1 MTSRLISFEGI
12 DGSGKSTQINL
23 LSDWFSE
30 KNIEFEIVREP
41 GGTSISERI
50 REILLDKKN
59 LSLSSESESFLF
71 LAARAQLVSKVIRPT
86 LKSGKFV
93 ICDRFID
100 STLAYQG
107 YGRGMDISQ
116 LEAMNNMA
124 TGECVPG
131 QTFLLDVDIEN
142 SIQRRCGNEDDRMES
157 AGADFLNKVREGYIQ
172 LSTQF
177 SNRIILLDS
186 TEDKIAIF
194 KKIKTQI
201 CSVYGELN
209 V

>member
-23 LSDWFSE
+23 LSNWLSE
-30 KNIEFEIVREP
+30 KKIEFIIVREP

-50 REILLDKKN
+50 RDILLDKKN
-59 LSLSSESESFLF
+59 LQLCSESESFLF
-71 LAARAQLVSKVIRPT
+71 LSARTQLVTEVIRPA

-100 STLAYQG
+100 STMAYQG
-107 YGRGMDISQ
+107 YGRGMDLFQ
-116 LEAMNNMA
+116 LKAMNNMA
-124 TGECVPG
+124 IGECVPG

-142 SIQRRCGNEDDRMES
+142 SIQRRTDSEDDRMES
-157 AGADFLNKVREGYIQ
+157 AGIEFLRKVREGYIK
-172 LSTQF
+172 LSSQF
-177 SNRIILLDS
+177 SNRITLLDS
-186 TEDKIAIF
+186 TEDKGSIF
-194 KKIKTQI
+194 KKITAQM
-201 CSVYGELN
+201 CSIYGELN

>member
-23 LSDWFSE
+23 LSNWLSE
-30 KNIEFEIVREP
+30 KKIEFIIVREP

-50 REILLDKKN
+50 RDILLDKKN
-59 LSLSSESESFLF
+59 LQLCSESESFLF
-71 LAARAQLVSKVIRPT
+71 LSARTQLVTEVIRPA

-100 STLAYQG
+100 STMAYQG
-107 YGRGMDISQ
+107 YGRGMDLFQ
-116 LEAMNNMA
+116 LETMNNMA
-124 TGECVPG
+124 IGECVPG

-142 SIQRRCGNEDDRMES
+142 SIQRRTDSEDDRMES
-157 AGADFLNKVREGYIQ
+157 AGIEFLRKVREGYIK
-172 LSTQF
+172 LSSQF
-177 SNRIILLDS
+177 SNRITLLDS
-186 TEDKIAIF
+186 TEDKGSIF
-194 KKIKTQI
+194 KKITAQM
-201 CSVYGELN
+201 CSIYGELD

>member
-12 DGSGKSTQINL
+12 DGSGKSTQIDL
-23 LSDWFSE
+23 LSDWLTE
-30 KNIEFEIVREP
+30 RNIEFVIVREP

-50 REILLDKKN
+50 RDILLDKQN
-59 LSLSSESESFLF
+59 LSFSGESESFLF
-71 LAARAQLVSKVIRPT
+71 LSARAQLVSEVIRPA
-86 LKSGKFV
+86 LESGKFV

-107 YGRGMDISQ
+107 YGRGMDLSQ

-124 TGECVPG
+124 IGGCVPG

-142 SIQRRCGNEDDRMES
+142 SIQRRSGNEDDRMES
-157 AGADFLNKVREGYIQ
+157 AGVKFLSKVREGYIQ

-177 SNRIILLDS
+177 SNRINLLDS
-186 TEDKIAIF
+186 TEVKSSIFNKIT
-194 KKIKTQI
+194 TQL
-201 CSVYGELN
+201 CRVYGDLN

>member
-23 LSDWFSE
+23 LSEWMTE
-30 KNIEFEIVREP
+30 KNIEFQIVREP

-59 LSLSSESESFLF
+59 LHLNHESESFLF
-71 LAARAQLVSKVIRPT
+71 LSARAQLVNEVIRPA

-107 YGRGMDISQ
+107 YGRGLDLTQ
-116 LEAMNNMA
+116 LEAMNSFA
-124 TGECVPG
+124 IGECIPS
-131 QTFLLDVDIEN
+131 QTFLLDVDIES
-142 SIQRRCGNEDDRMES
+142 SIQRRSGTEDDRMES
-157 AGADFLNKVREGYIQ
+157 VGIEFLRKVREGYVQ
-172 LSTQF
+172 LSIQF

-186 TEDKIAIF
+186 TENKGSIF
-194 KKIKTQI
+194 NKIKAQMCNI
-201 CSVYGELN
+201 YGELN
-209 V
+209 E

>member
-23 LSDWFSE
+23 LSDWFTE
-30 KNIEFEIVREP
+30 KNIAFEIVREP

-50 REILLDKKN
+50 RDILLDKKN
-59 LSLSSESESFLF
+59 LSLSDESESFLF
-71 LAARAQLVSKVIRPT
+71 LSARAQLASEVIMPA
-86 LKSGKFV
+86 LESEKFV

-107 YGRGMDISQ
+107 YGRGMDLSQ
-116 LEAMNNMA
+116 LEAMNKMA
-124 TGECVPG
+124 IGECVPG
-131 QTFLLDVDIEN
+131 LTFLLDVDIED
-142 SIQRRCGNEDDRMES
+142 SIQRRSENEDDRMES
-157 AGADFLNKVREGYIQ
+157 AGIDFLNKVREGYIL
-172 LSTQF
+172 LSSQF

-186 TEDKIAIF
+186 TEAKSSIFNKIMA
-194 KKIKTQI
+194 QL
-201 CSVYGELN
+201 CRVYGELN

>member
-23 LSDWFSE
+23 LSNWLSE
-30 KNIEFEIVREP
+30 KKIEFIIVREP

-50 REILLDKKN
+50 RDILLDKKN
-59 LSLSSESESFLF
+59 LQLCSESESFLF
-71 LAARAQLVSKVIRPT
+71 LSARTQLVTEVICPA

-100 STLAYQG
+100 STMAYQG
-107 YGRGMDISQ
+107 YGRGMDLFQ

-124 TGECVPG
+124 IGECVPG

-142 SIQRRCGNEDDRMES
+142 SIQRRTDSEDDRMES
-157 AGADFLNKVREGYIQ
+157 AGIEFLRKVREGYIK
-172 LSTQF
+172 LSSQF
-177 SNRIILLDS
+177 SNRITLLDS
-186 TEDKIAIF
+186 TEDKGSIF
-194 KKIKTQI
+194 KKITAQM
-201 CSVYGELN
+201 CSIYGELN

>member
-1 MTSRLISFEGI
+1 MISRLISFEGI
-12 DGSGKSTQINL
+12 DGSGKSTQIDL
-23 LSDWFSE
+23 LSAWLTE
-30 KNIEFEIVREP
+30 RNIEFVIVREP

-50 REILLDKKN
+50 RDILLDKQN
-59 LSLSSESESFLF
+59 LSFSGESESFLF
-71 LAARAQLVSKVIRPT
+71 LSARAQLVSEVIRPA
-86 LKSGKFV
+86 LESGKFV

-107 YGRGMDISQ
+107 YGRGMDLSQ

-124 TGECVPG
+124 IGGCVPG

-142 SIQRRCGNEDDRMES
+142 SIQRRSGNEDDRMES
-157 AGADFLNKVREGYIQ
+157 AGVKFLSKVREGYIQ

-177 SNRIILLDS
+177 SNRINLLDS
-186 TEDKIAIF
+186 TEVKSSIFNKIT
-194 KKIKTQI
+194 TQL
-201 CSVYGELN
+201 CRVYGDLN

>member
-23 LSDWFSE
+23 LSNWLSE
-30 KNIEFEIVREP
+30 KKIEFIIVREP

-50 REILLDKKN
+50 RDILLDKKN
-59 LSLSSESESFLF
+59 LQLCSESESFLF
-71 LAARAQLVSKVIRPT
+71 LSARTQLVTEVIRPA

-100 STLAYQG
+100 STMAYQG
-107 YGRGMDISQ
+107 YGRGMDLFQ
-116 LEAMNNMA
+116 LETMNNMA
-124 TGECVPG
+124 IGECVPG

-142 SIQRRCGNEDDRMES
+142 SIQRRTDSEDDRMES
-157 AGADFLNKVREGYIQ
+157 AGIEFLRKVREGYIK
-172 LSTQF
+172 LSSQF
-177 SNRIILLDS
+177 SNRITLLDS
-186 TEDKIAIF
+186 TEDKGSIF
-194 KKIKTQI
+194 KKITAQM
-201 CSVYGELN
+201 CSIYGELN

>member
-23 LSDWFSE
+23 LSNWLSE
-30 KNIEFEIVREP
+30 KKIEFIIVREP
-41 GGTSISERI
+41 GGTYISERI

-59 LSLSSESESFLF
+59 LQLCSESESFLF
-71 LAARAQLVSKVIRPT
+71 LSARTQLVTEVIRPA

-100 STLAYQG
+100 STMAYQG
-107 YGRGMDISQ
+107 YGRGMDLFQI
-116 LEAMNNMA
+116 EAMNNMA
-124 TGECVPG
+124 IGECVPG

-142 SIQRRCGNEDDRMES
+142 SIQRRTDGEDDRMES
-157 AGADFLNKVREGYIQ
+157 AGTEFLRKVREGYIK
-172 LSTQF
+172 LSSQF
-177 SNRIILLDS
+177 SNRITLLDS
-186 TEDKIAIF
+186 TEDKGSIF
-194 KKIKTQI
+194 KKITAQMCNI
-201 CSVYGELN
+201 YGELN

>member
-23 LSDWFSE
+23 LSNWLSE
-30 KNIEFEIVREP
+30 KKIEFIIVREP
-41 GGTSISERI
+41 GGTYISERI

-59 LSLSSESESFLF
+59 LQLCSESESFLF
-71 LAARAQLVSKVIRPT
+71 LSARTQLVTEVIRPA

-100 STLAYQG
+100 STMAYQG
-107 YGRGMDISQ
+107 YGRGMDLFQI
-116 LEAMNNMA
+116 EAMNNMA
-124 TGECVPG
+124 IGECVPG

-142 SIQRRCGNEDDRMES
+142 SIQRRTDSEDDRMES
-157 AGADFLNKVREGYIQ
+157 AGIEFLRKVREGYIK
-172 LSTQF
+172 LSSQF
-177 SNRIILLDS
+177 SNRITLLDS
-186 TEDKIAIF
+186 TEDKGSIF
-194 KKIKTQI
+194 KKITAQM
-201 CSVYGELN
+201 CSIYGELN

>member
-1 MTSRLISFEGI
+1 MISRLISFEGI
-12 DGSGKSTQINL
+12 DGSGKSTQIDL
-23 LSDWFSE
+23 LSDWLTE
-30 KNIEFEIVREP
+30 RNIEFVIVREP

-50 REILLDKKN
+50 RDILLDKQN
-59 LSLSSESESFLF
+59 LSFSGESESFLF
-71 LAARAQLVSKVIRPT
+71 LSARAQLVSEVIRPA
-86 LKSGKFV
+86 LESGKFV

-107 YGRGMDISQ
+107 YGRGMDLSQ

-124 TGECVPG
+124 IGGCVPG

-142 SIQRRCGNEDDRMES
+142 SIQRRSGNEDDRMES
-157 AGADFLNKVREGYIQ
+157 AGVKFLSKVREGYIQ

-177 SNRIILLDS
+177 SNRINLLDS
-186 TEDKIAIF
+186 TEVKSSIFNKIT
-194 KKIKTQI
+194 TQL
-201 CSVYGELN
+201 CRVYGDLN

>member
-23 LSDWFSE
+23 LSNWLSE
-30 KNIEFEIVREP
+30 KKIEFIIVREP

-50 REILLDKKN
+50 RDILLDKKN
-59 LSLSSESESFLF
+59 LQLCSESESFLF
-71 LAARAQLVSKVIRPT
+71 LSARTQLVTEVIRPA

-100 STLAYQG
+100 STMAYQG
-107 YGRGMDISQ
+107 YGRGMDLFQ
-116 LEAMNNMA
+116 LETMNNMA
-124 TGECVPG
+124 IGECVPG

-142 SIQRRCGNEDDRMES
+142 SIQRRTDSEDDRMES
-157 AGADFLNKVREGYIQ
+157 TGIEFLRKVRQGYIK
-172 LSTQF
+172 LSSQF
-177 SNRIILLDS
+177 SNRITLLDS
-186 TEDKIAIF
+186 TEGKGSIF
-194 KKIKTQI
+194 KKITAQM
-201 CSVYGELN
+201 CSIYGELN

>member
-12 DGSGKSTQINL
+12 DGSGKSTQIDL
-23 LSDWFSE
+23 LSAWLTE
-30 KNIEFEIVREP
+30 RNIEFVIVREP

-50 REILLDKKN
+50 RDILLDKQN
-59 LSLSSESESFLF
+59 LSFSGESESFLF
-71 LAARAQLVSKVIRPT
+71 LSARAQLVSEVIRPA
-86 LKSGKFV
+86 LESGKFV

-107 YGRGMDISQ
+107 YGRGMDLSQ

-124 TGECVPG
+124 IGGCVPG

-142 SIQRRCGNEDDRMES
+142 SIQRRSGNEDDRMES
-157 AGADFLNKVREGYIQ
+157 AGVKFLSKVREGYIQ

-177 SNRIILLDS
+177 SNRINLLDS
-186 TEDKIAIF
+186 TEVKSSIFNKIT
-194 KKIKTQI
+194 TQL
-201 CSVYGELN
+201 CRVYGDLN

>member
-1 MTSRLISFEGI
+1 MISRLISFEGI
-12 DGSGKSTQINL
+12 DGSGKSTQIDL
-23 LSDWFSE
+23 LSDWLTE
-30 KNIEFEIVREP
+30 RNIEFVIVREP

-50 REILLDKKN
+50 RDILLDKQN
-59 LSLSSESESFLF
+59 LSFSGESESFLF
-71 LAARAQLVSKVIRPT
+71 LSARAQLVSEIIRPA
-86 LKSGKFV
+86 LESGKFV

-107 YGRGMDISQ
+107 YGRGMDLSQ

-124 TGECVPG
+124 IGGCVPG

-142 SIQRRCGNEDDRMES
+142 SIQRRSGNEDDRMES
-157 AGADFLNKVREGYIQ
+157 AGVKFLSKVREGYIQ

-177 SNRIILLDS
+177 SNRINLLDS
-186 TEDKIAIF
+186 TEVKSSIFNKIT
-194 KKIKTQI
+194 TQL
-201 CSVYGELN
+201 CRVYGDLN

>member
-23 LSDWFSE
+23 LSDWFSD

-41 GGTSISERI
+41 GGTSISELI

-59 LSLSSESESFLF
+59 LSLSGESESFLF
-71 LAARAQLVSKVIRPT
+71 LSARAQLVSEVIWPA
-86 LKSGKFV
+86 LESGKFV
-93 ICDRFID
+93 ICDRFAD

-107 YGRGMDISQ
+107 YGRGMDLSQ
-116 LEAMNNMA
+116 LEAMNKMA
-124 TGECVPG
+124 IGECVPG

-142 SIQRRCGNEDDRMES
+142 SIQRRSGGENDRMES
-157 AGADFLNKVREGYIQ
+157 AGIDFLSKVREGYIQ
-172 LSTQF
+172 LSIQF

-186 TEDKIAIF
+186 TAAKKSIFNKITA
-194 KKIKTQI
+194 QL
-201 CSVYGELN
+201 CRVYGELN
-209 V
+209 G